1 MSDCIFCKIAN
12 KELPSDIRY
21 EDDQIVVFP
30 DIKPEA
36 PVHWLIVPKK
46 HISCFRDGGCDQELL
61 GALFSKVKDIAK
73 IAGIAEDGFRIVVN
87 TGDDGGQ
94 TVAHFHAHLL
104 GGRFMQWPPG

>member
-30 DIKPEA
+30 DIKPAA

-46 HISCFRDGGCDQELL
+46 HISCFRDSGCDQELL
-61 GALFSKVKDIAK
+61 GALFSKVKEIAQL
-73 IAGIAEDGFRIVVN
+73 AGVAEDGFRVVIN

-94 TVAHFHAHLL
+94 TVSHFHAHLL
-104 GGRFMQWPPG
+104 GGRFMEWPPG